1 MEARDI
7 RLLVLDIADATGC
20 HGIAENRVLRW
31 ILALEVKRR
40 AGRRE
45 LRLVTAGMRLLVLPG
60 SLFCKWLGCWLERRE
75 ASWTEVSAR

>member
-31 ILALEVKRR
+31 ILALEVKRK
-40 AGRRE
+40 GQGGE
-45 LRLVTAGMRLLVLPG
+45 SSG
-60 SLFCKWLGCWLERRE
+60 
-75 ASWTEVSAR
+75 